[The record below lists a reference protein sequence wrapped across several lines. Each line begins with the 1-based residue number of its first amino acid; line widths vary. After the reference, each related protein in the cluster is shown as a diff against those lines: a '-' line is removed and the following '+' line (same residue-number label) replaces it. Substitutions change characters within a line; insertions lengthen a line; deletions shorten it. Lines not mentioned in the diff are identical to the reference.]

1 MQSLCAKSRCRDKV
15 ASLLHV
21 HSRIRRR
28 FFFFFFFFFNERLT
42 LFIVTFMSKCTAHL
56 PDEKPTRKLL
66 QDMEM
71 VTKMRLVLF
80 VCLFVCLLLFSIN
93 CKAQRSSCSLKPLHL
108 NPVLK

>member
-1 MQSLCAKSRCRDKV
+1 MRNLV
-15 ASLLHV
+15 AETKLQVCCMFTAESGED
-21 HSRIRRR
+21 
-28 FFFFFFFFFNERLT
+28 FFIFFLNERLT
-42 LFIVTFMSKCTAHL
+42 LFIMTFMSKCTAHL